1 MEITGWG
8 KVLKVGGEKK
18 RSLSSPVSLQEAEV
32 PIISQK
38 SCQDDSVSNYP
49 FLFFC
54 IFYSDVISQ
63 RIKYRYLFVFIG
75 LW

>member
-8 KVLKVGGEKK
+8 KILKVGGEKK

-38 SCQDDSVSNYP
+38 SCQDDSVS
-49 FLFFC
+49 
-54 IFYSDVISQ
+54 
-63 RIKYRYLFVFIG
+63 KYYCLAFWAALIETFIRQSID
-75 LW
+75 